1 MSDEI
6 RIILVGSSVLTALIG
21 LFLVIKIFMVWNR
34 VDRNVLK
41 ARVFLDDTF
50 LVKNWIFVFLTGA
63 FIVVRIFVE
72 LLELLGFI
80 LIRTSSI
87 IFDLAGLAVIIL
99 LVLLA
104 YYWYRLVYTTLR

>member
-41 ARVFLDDTF
+41 ARVFLDNTF

-104 YYWYRLVYTTLR
+104 YYWYRMVYTTIR

>member
-104 YYWYRLVYTTLR
+104 YYWYRMVYTTLR

>member
-6 RIILVGSSVLTALIG
+6 RIILVGGSVLTALIG

-41 ARVFLDDTF
+41 ARVFLDNSF
-50 LVKNWIFVFLTGA
+50 LVKNWIFVFLSGA
-63 FIVVRIFVE
+63 FIAVRIFVE

-104 YYWYRLVYTTLR
+104 YYWYRMVYTTIR

>member
-41 ARVFLDDTF
+41 ARVFLDNTF
-50 LVKNWIFVFLTGA
+50 LVKNWIFVFLSGA

-80 LIRTSSI
+80 LISTSSI
-87 IFDLAGLAVIIL
+87 LFDLSGLAVIIL

-104 YYWYRLVYTTLR
+104 YYWYRLVYTTIR